1 MAVYAAWNALSG
13 LTRTMIRLAI
23 GLVTPTGALT
33 VRAGVVPGGT
43 PLLLTGSGM
52 TGSLAPGRAIV
63 QGTSAQGAYPAV
75 VDAAT
80 SVSIANGHASLS
92 RIDTVWLVVLDT
104 DVDSSGSRAAQIVYQ
119 QGTAGSGS
127 APSAPASG
135 TAYLRIWDVTVP
147 AGASSGS
154 PINWG
159 TALTDRR
166 VYTVALGGI
175 NPGGSGVT
183 GSYAGQYRDNS
194 GVLERYSGS
203 AWAAINPVLGAS
215 FVEDTTQR
223 AITSTSY
230 ADVSTLAATITVPP
244 SGKVEAILTCRQF
257 NSTSTIT
264 STSFRATG
272 SSSGTLYTENDV
284 NAASSSD
291 GDTPQQVLV
300 RQITGTAGETLTVTF
315 KHRVTSGTG
324 GCYYRGISLKG
335 LAA

>member
-92 RIDTVWLVVLDT
+92 RIDTVWLVVFDT
-104 DVDSSGSRAAQIVYQ
+104 DIDSSGSRAAQIVYQ

-135 TAYLRIWDVTVP
+135 TAYLRLWDVTVP

-159 TALTDRR
+159 AALTDRR

-175 NPGGSGVT
+175 NPGGSSVSGQYT
-183 GSYAGQYRDNS
+183 GQYRDNA
-194 GVLERYSGS
+194 GLLERYTGS
-203 AWAAINPVLGAS
+203 AWTPINPVLGSA
-215 FVEDTTQR
+215 FVEDGTQR
-223 AITSTSY
+223 AITNTSY
-230 ADVSTLAATITVPP
+230 ADVSTLAASVTVPP
-244 SGKVEAILTCRQF
+244 SGKVEVILTCRQF

-264 STSFRATG
+264 STSFRVTG

-284 NAASSSD
+284 NAMSST
-291 GDTPQQVLV
+291 DTDSPQQVMA
-300 RQITGTAGETLTVTF
+300 RQVSAAAGETVTVTF

-324 GCYYRGISLKG
+324 GCYYRSISLKG